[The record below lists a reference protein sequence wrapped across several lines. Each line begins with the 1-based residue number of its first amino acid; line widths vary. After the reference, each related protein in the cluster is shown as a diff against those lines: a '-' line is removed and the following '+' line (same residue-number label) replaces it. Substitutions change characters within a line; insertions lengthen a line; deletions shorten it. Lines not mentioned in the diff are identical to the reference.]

1 MLWAWIL
8 RGTEVVDG
16 EVSAA
21 AARERIG
28 GRIAMTVIRRGSVG
42 ITGTVR
48 GVVETGIVAIGVT
61 GIGRGPGLGVEAI
74 GEGRDQGV
82 RTETSTE
89 DISQR
94 TMATRRIAA
103 GSIARIDETE
113 ILTTISGADFFSNH
127 Y

>member
-1 MLWAWIL
+1 
-8 RGTEVVDG
+8 
-16 EVSAA
+16 
-21 AARERIG
+21 
-28 GRIAMTVIRRGSVG
+28 MTVIRRGSVG